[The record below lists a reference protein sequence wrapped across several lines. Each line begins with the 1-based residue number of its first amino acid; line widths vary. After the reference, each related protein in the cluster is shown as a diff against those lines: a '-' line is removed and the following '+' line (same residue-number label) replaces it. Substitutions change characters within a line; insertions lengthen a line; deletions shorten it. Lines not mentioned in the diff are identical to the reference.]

1 MSGKEKAENFDDD
14 FELDALDE
22 ASWSDDESASGD
34 GASESSEV
42 SGESQASIKK
52 EQREKK
58 SGGGMLTGI
67 VVLALLGGGSF
78 YAYQSGMIPGVGPGQ
93 QGAIGESVI
102 PGPADSAALETLP
115 QETVVDTDAA
125 SSDSA
130 QQMPPMP
137 EAASEPVGEI
147 VMTDTGVAGDSAT
160 VAAPLEATDE
170 EALTPMPEGEGAVE
184 LTPLDSAEGDLEI
197 AQVAEKDGM
206 LSANPDQVVPS
217 SSDVAAVD
225 GKLQDG
231 VMAVPGASDLAEG
244 EVKELVGDDAP
255 TSDSVALDEAALLG
269 ETEKTPGAEVVPA
282 ADSGVTAEQGAL
294 NELSDELEG
303 SQIKEQAASSLES
316 DLKAVDAASEA
327 DLKKDPAAE
336 ELTGA
341 VSGDSEK
348 GGLPGT
354 AVADAP
360 SVAADTSTAPA
371 VPEPSSVQKSTDAAA
386 ESPATSPDEA
396 VLPQAAPAPTQAK
409 TVSPAASASPE
420 TPAEAEKVSEMPET
434 EVAEAPAV
442 AAEKPKEAVAQ
453 PVEPA
458 KPAKPVVM
466 PNWVLKSAK
475 PGIAVLY
482 DKRTGDVKTV
492 GVGDRV
498 AGLGRIKSV
507 SKVDGRWVVEG
518 TGGKV
523 RQ

>member
-22 ASWSDDESASGD
+22 ASWSDDESASND

-42 SGESQASIKK
+42 SGESQANIKK
-52 EQREKK
+52 APREKK

-93 QGAIGESVI
+93 QGAVGESII
-102 PGPADSAALETLP
+102 PGLTDSAASLETLP
-115 QETVVDTDAA
+115 QENAIDTAAA

-130 QQMPPMP
+130 EQMPPMP
-137 EAASEPVGEI
+137 EAATEPAGEI
-147 VMTDTGVAGDSAT
+147 VMTDTSVAGDSAS

-184 LTPLDSAEGDLEI
+184 LTPLDSADGDLEI

-206 LSANPDQVVPS
+206 LSAIPDQVVPG

-244 EVKELVGDDAP
+244 EGKELVGDAP

-269 ETEKTPGAEVVPA
+269 ETEKTPSAEVAPA
-282 ADSGVTAEQGAL
+282 ADSGVTAEQDAL

-316 DLKAVDAASEA
+316 DLKAVEAASEP
-327 DLKKDPAAE
+327 DLKKDPAGE

-341 VSGDSEK
+341 VPADSGKS
-348 GGLPGT
+348 GLAGST
-354 AVADAP
+354 VADAP
-360 SVAADTSTAPA
+360 SVANTSAAPA
-371 VPEPSSVQKSTDAAA
+371 VPEPSAVQESTVPAA
-386 ESPATSPDEA
+386 ESPAASPVEA
-396 VLPQAAPAPTQAK
+396 ALPQAAPAPAQTK
-409 TVSPAASASPE
+409 TEPPAATASPE
-420 TPAEAEKVSEMPET
+420 APAEAQKVTEMPE
-434 EVAEAPAV
+434 AEAAKEPAV
-442 AAEKPKEAVAQ
+442 AAEKPKEAAAQ
-453 PVEPA
+453 PIEPA
-458 KPAKPVVM
+458 KPAKPAVM

-498 AGLGRIKSV
+498 AGLGRIRSV